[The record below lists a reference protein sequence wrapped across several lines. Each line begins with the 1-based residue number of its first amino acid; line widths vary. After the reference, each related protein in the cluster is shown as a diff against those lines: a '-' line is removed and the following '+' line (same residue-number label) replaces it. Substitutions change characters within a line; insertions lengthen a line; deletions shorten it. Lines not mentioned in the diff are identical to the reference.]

1 MGGLGPCDPDL
12 GSRVA
17 VVSLV
22 SLATLFSTELQE
34 GDSCASHLPDL
45 CGCLITSV
53 REQLPLSYSD
63 LQRWGL
69 VRKAK
74 TTPLCLLTFL
84 VLPLSFRT
92 SLLAARQSW
101 GGSSYV
107 GVSGAEVREEMAQ
120 EGKVWS
126 CVSCAF
132 IAPQSSGDGVS
143 WAVPRTDEEIYSLN

>member
-34 GDSCASHLPDL
+34 GEGCASHLPDL

-53 REQLPLSYSD
+53 RERTELPLSYSD
-63 LQRWGL
+63 LRRWGL
-69 VRKAK
+69 LRRAK

-84 VLPLSFRT
+84 VLPLSFHT

-107 GVSGAEVREEMAQ
+107 GVSGAVQ
-120 EGKVWS
+120 K
-126 CVSCAF
+126 
-132 IAPQSSGDGVS
+132 
-143 WAVPRTDEEIYSLN
+143 